1 MILEHMVVELL
12 QHLVDSGLLVVVD
25 AEILLIQVQEELV
38 VLVEVEKDQVLGQL
52 RLLHNLMIMIILGV
66 RQILVVEEEE

>member
-1 MILEHMVVELL
+1 MVELL

-25 AEILLIQVQEELV
+25 LEILLIQVQEELV
-38 VLVEVEKDQVLGQL
+38 VLVEVVKEQVLGHL
-52 RLLHNLMIMIILGV
+52 RLLNKFMKLIILEV